1 MSISTAMTT
10 AVSGMQA
17 QTLRVSTAAN
27 NIANASHPG
36 YARLSTQLSS
46 GPNGQVSASVTQ
58 ATTTGRDGDNDVDV
72 AGEMTDLIGASES
85 FKANAAV
92 FETGATIWDVLAT
105 IKRD

>member
-1 MSISTAMTT
+1 
-10 AVSGMQA
+10 MQA

-27 NIANASHPG
+27 NIANAQTPG
-36 YARLSTQLSS
+36 YSRLSTQLSS

-58 ATTTGRDGDNDVDV
+58 GTASSSDGDVDLT
-72 AGEMTDLIGASES
+72 GEMTDLIGASIS

-92 FETGATIWDVLAT
+92 FETGADMWAMLAS